1 MGHAQ
6 LIKILIINKVRIAE
20 LHTVIYSLPNTE
32 TLMFPSFIL
41 MTANLKRKRKWH
53 KIKLLKKF
61 FHKFR

>member
-1 MGHAQ
+1 MGHAY
-6 LIKILIINKVRIAE
+6 LMKILIINKFRIAE
-20 LHTVIYSLPNTE
+20 LHTVIHSLPDTE
-32 TLMFPSFIL
+32 TLFPSFIL